1 MKSSLAVLVTLC
13 AGAAYG
19 ETFLGT
25 CHEKKCRVLLSTTPI
40 GWTGRVYRDKQVF
53 QTMAC
58 SAPTKCYQ
66 DGTACIW
73 DKSANYVRC
82 VA

>member
-1 MKSSLAVLVTLC
+1 MKKATL
-13 AGAAYG
+13 
-19 ETFLGT
+19 
-25 CHEKKCRVLLSTTPI
+25 
-40 GWTGRVYRDKQVF
+40 
-53 QTMAC
+53 
-58 SAPTKCYQ
+58 TKLREQCYQ